1 MVNIR
6 KEYTGLT
13 LPKPLMNL
21 VGTIVSY
28 DAFGFTSRSEFVK
41 AAIRK
46 ELDEKIQEIA
56 ILEDLKK

>member
-1 MVNIR
+1 VVNIR

-21 VGTIVSY
+21 VGIIVSY
-28 DAFGFTSRSEFVK
+28 DAFGFSSRSEFVK

-46 ELDEKIQEIA
+46 ELDEKLQEIT
-56 ILEDLKK
+56 ILEEIKK

>member
-1 MVNIR
+1 MVEIR

-21 VGTIVSY
+21 VGRIVSY
-28 DAFGFTSRSEFVK
+28 DAFGFASRSEFVK

-46 ELDEKIQEIA
+46 ELDEKLQEIV
-56 ILEDLKK
+56 ILEGLKK